1 MVNDEPVPPFIQVP
15 DIPEQRL
22 SGSQLTLYQHLAG
35 MDQDLGDKY
44 SGAVLVLSYSHVE
57 RIPQAAYSMREL
69 MDRLP
74 AHVGLPLSKPADLG
88 SQVQGLRD
96 QWNRVKGDADDG
108 VGDIT
113 RRLRRFLR
121 SLGAF
126 FEGFQHRSP
135 RVQARTA
142 RLMRELDP
150 ARQSLAGPLEQ
161 DLVKR
166 WMDLFDDFNS
176 ILHGRVVEAGI
187 VESLIAEVEDVLL
200 NFLSPSAV
208 EHRELLEALV
218 QEGEA

>member
-35 MDQDLGDKY
+35 MDQDLADKY

-74 AHVGLPLSKPADLG
+74 AHVGVPLSKPADLG

-113 RRLRRFLR
+113 RRLRRFLS

-135 RVQARTA
+135 RVQERTA
-142 RLMRELDP
+142 RLMRALDP

-176 ILHGRVVEAGI
+176 ILHGRVVRAGI
-187 VESLIAEVEDVLL
+187 VESLIGEVEDVLL